1 MQRRSCHFLAV
12 RPIAS
17 LGPPQKGP
25 WEIEDDRCNDQVL
38 DVAKFKQGDGAN
50 EAGLCQGHCTKK
62 LLEIKTVPSNV
73 PARESWA
80 LYGKAARH
88 LRTPPPRGPDTLSP
102 DTIQPLFKCTG
113 VMRPGQTSRPYGR
126 NNGNNSYR
134 NRQQTPN
141 RSQTLDS
148 NGPNVKI
155 RGTPH
160 QIFERY
166 VALAREASTSGDRVA
181 AENLYQHAEHY
192 FRIMN
197 AANEG
202 HQHRATRPDAP
213 ADVEPEMAEEEGSE
227 MAGPVRASPSDRQ
240 PYSA

>member
-1 MQRRSCHFLAV
+1 
-12 RPIAS
+12 
-17 LGPPQKGP
+17 
-25 WEIEDDRCNDQVL
+25 
-38 DVAKFKQGDGAN
+38 
-50 EAGLCQGHCTKK
+50 
-62 LLEIKTVPSNV
+62 
-73 PARESWA
+73 
-80 LYGKAARH
+80 
-88 LRTPPPRGPDTLSP
+88 
-102 DTIQPLFKCTG
+102 
-113 VMRPGQTSRPYGR
+113 MRPGQTRRPYGR

-134 NRQQTPN
+134 SRQPIPN

-155 RGTPH
+155 RGNPH

-166 VALAREASTSGDRVA
+166 VALAREASTSSDRVV

-202 HQHRATRPDAP
+202 HQHRATRPDATP
-213 ADVEPEMAEEEGSE
+213 DVETETADEEGSE
-227 MAGPVRASPSDRQ
+227 MAGPLRASPSDRR

>member
-1 MQRRSCHFLAV
+1 
-12 RPIAS
+12 
-17 LGPPQKGP
+17 
-25 WEIEDDRCNDQVL
+25 
-38 DVAKFKQGDGAN
+38 
-50 EAGLCQGHCTKK
+50 
-62 LLEIKTVPSNV
+62 
-73 PARESWA
+73 
-80 LYGKAARH
+80 
-88 LRTPPPRGPDTLSP
+88 
-102 DTIQPLFKCTG
+102 
-113 VMRPGQTSRPYGR
+113 MRPGQTGRPYGR

-134 NRQQTPN
+134 NRQQIPN

-148 NGPNVKI
+148 NGPSVKI

-202 HQHRATRPDAP
+202 HQHCATRPDTP
-213 ADVEPEMAEEEGSE
+213 TDVETEMAEEEGSE
-227 MAGPVRASPSDRQ
+227 MAGPVRLTKR
-240 PYSA
+240 SAALFRLTYARRGLSS

>member
-1 MQRRSCHFLAV
+1 MWEVVGASVSRGKVFGRRALRA
-12 RPIAS
+12 
-17 LGPPQKGP
+17 
-25 WEIEDDRCNDQVL
+25 DR
-38 DVAKFKQGDGAN
+38 GD
-50 EAGLCQGHCTKK
+50 
-62 LLEIKTVPSNV
+62 
-73 PARESWA
+73 
-80 LYGKAARH
+80 
-88 LRTPPPRGPDTLSP
+88 
-102 DTIQPLFKCTG
+102 PL
-113 VMRPGQTSRPYGR
+113 
-126 NNGNNSYR
+126 
-134 NRQQTPN
+134 
-141 RSQTLDS
+141 TLDS

-202 HQHRATRPDAP
+202 HQHRAMRPDAP
-213 ADVEPEMAEEEGSE
+213 ADVETEMAEEEGSE
-227 MAGPVRASPSDRQ
+227 MAGPVRASPSDRR

>member
-1 MQRRSCHFLAV
+1 
-12 RPIAS
+12 
-17 LGPPQKGP
+17 
-25 WEIEDDRCNDQVL
+25 
-38 DVAKFKQGDGAN
+38 
-50 EAGLCQGHCTKK
+50 
-62 LLEIKTVPSNV
+62 
-73 PARESWA
+73 
-80 LYGKAARH
+80 
-88 LRTPPPRGPDTLSP
+88 
-102 DTIQPLFKCTG
+102 
-113 VMRPGQTSRPYGR
+113 MRPGQTRRPYGH
-126 NNGNNSYR
+126 NNGNNSYLS
-134 NRQQTPN
+134 RQQIPN

-202 HQHRATRPDAP
+202 LQHRAVRPDAP
-213 ADVEPEMAEEEGSE
+213 AGAVETEMAEEEGSE
-227 MAGPVRASPSDRQ
+227 MAGLVRASPSDRQ
-240 PYSA
+240 PYST